1 MYVNTKE
8 WEKLPKQYQE
18 AFVSACAE
26 CNIDMMAEYDFKN
39 PPALQKLIQNGV
51 KLHSYSTEIMKAAQT
66 AAFALYEEEASK
78 NTSFKKIY
86 EPWKKFR
93 NDQFLWNKVAEQ
105 TLSSFM
111 FSNSVK

>member
-1 MYVNTKE
+1 
-8 WEKLPKQYQE
+8 
-18 AFVSACAE
+18 
-26 CNIDMMAEYDFKN
+26 MMAEYDFKN